1 MSTEKMGNTS
11 DQAKSPVVGGIVADR
26 LKSFIERL
34 EHLEIEKIHV
44 QETIKEVFDEA
55 RGAGFDV
62 KIMRQILKIRK
73 QDAQEIAE
81 QEELLDLYRHALGMI
96 P

>member
-1 MSTEKMGNTS
+1 MNADTS
-11 DQAKSPVVGGIVADR
+11 AKTPIAGGIAADR

-62 KIMRQILKIRK
+62 KIMRQILKLRK
-73 QDAQEIAE
+73 LDSEKLAE
-81 QEELLDLYRHALGMI
+81 QEELLDLYRHALGML
-96 P
+96 PPSSAE

>member
-1 MSTEKMGNTS
+1 MDTDTKDKT
-11 DQAKSPVVGGIVADR
+11 PLTGGIAADR

-55 RGAGFDV
+55 RSTGFDV
-62 KIMRQILKIRK
+62 KTMRQILKLRK
-73 QDAQEIAE
+73 LDSEKLAE
-81 QEELLDLYRHALGMI
+81 QEELLDLYRHALGML
-96 P
+96 PSSAE